1 MSADADSF
9 RVQVRLNNT
18 EFADIKADLE
28 RYDGAQRAG
37 RIRLFLRLGYAAAT
51 NPAFAADFI
60 PVLDRRPSEGAT
72 AVPTASSTRD
82 DDPLARFG
90 LDVAAFQFGGAAS

>member
-1 MSADADSF
+1 MSDDADSF
-9 RVQVRLNNT
+9 RVQARLNNI

-28 RYDGAQRAG
+28 RYHGAQRAG

-51 NPAFAADFI
+51 NPAFAAELNAAMDS
-60 PVLDRRPSEGAT
+60 RPSVGSQA
-72 AVPTASSTRD
+72 AAPASAMRK

-90 LDVAAFQFGGAAS
+90 FDVAAFQFGGAAS